1 MGRAVGSPMI
11 ESWTDND
18 LNFGKGTLST
28 TRNEQAKKFPKAS
41 DHSLVREET
50 SRYSS
55 REPFFHK
62 SSTFFN

>member
-28 TRNEQAKKFPKAS
+28 TRNEQA
-41 DHSLVREET
+41 
-50 SRYSS
+50 
-55 REPFFHK
+55 
-62 SSTFFN
+62 